1 MSPAAGGRC
10 ESRKMIHSITT
21 LAWKPFLLQS
31 SHVHLPGIISLDG
44 NNRTACLYLLCTLS
58 YYFLWFMKFNYITVV
73 MHIFIIHYTNAAMG
87 MCAEEQVWSV
97 NIFPFFLSRM
107 FMLNISVLYCFCLP
121 IPEQKVYIFISKY
134 IFKYRYKYACVYIEI
149 GGRRNTYSHTMWIHV
164 CVQPVTFLC
173 RV

>member
-1 MSPAAGGRC
+1 
-10 ESRKMIHSITT
+10 MIHSITT

-87 MCAEEQVWSV
+87 ICAEEQVWSV
-97 NIFPFFLSRM
+97 NIFPCFFFWSRM

-149 GGRRNTYSHTMWIHV
+149 GGRRNTYRHTMWIHV